1 MAGSLRMGLSVKGG
15 RTSQMW
21 AHFCPRGVPRTE
33 GPGAITREGL
43 FPAPLPTSTECGP
56 DMSQTRRASP
66 PHRTRPSHRRLSPAR
81 PLDILQAAVP
91 ACRSR
96 LLQAPLPGTLRAPRP
111 EDCAGSRPVSRG
123 LYLVTLSKSKL
134 PTLLPLLYL
143 FLQYVSPTLFVYFI
157 GFLFLLEYKL
167 HEGRDF

>member
-1 MAGSLRMGLSVKGG
+1 MFSVFEFYKIPYFLPKGPTSSETTKKSKENQPTGKEKMDKAVPRMAGSLRMGLSVKGG

-81 PLDILQAAVP
+81 PVDVLQAAVP

-96 LLQAPLPGTLRAPRP
+96 LLRAPLPGTLCAPRP
-111 EDCAGSRPVSRG
+111 EDCAGSRPVS
-123 LYLVTLSKSKL
+123 
-134 PTLLPLLYL
+134 
-143 FLQYVSPTLFVYFI
+143 
-157 GFLFLLEYKL
+157 
-167 HEGRDF
+167 